1 MLLPLLLSALLAT
14 SSASCGDGPGFWC
27 MSCEN
32 VEQCSFLLD
41 GMLAICQSMGLLT
54 GDVCASNGPLPT
66 RSTDRPDLSESTTMP
81 VLIAETVPRDYPEPG
96 TDDPFREYT
105 DSPTEAPTADEYI
118 YDSNERV
125 GPTEARRNT
134 APTPTESR
142 KDLEE
147 EIQRPEGWD
156 IKAAPIEEWTGP
168 TKTCT
173 IFGDPHLVTYD
184 GKEYSFQGECSYV
197 LSMDG
202 GKKRSWIIYG
212 QFMECGP
219 DVSCLTS
226 VTLYYDRSYL
236 MLDRG
241 WTANYQGSNV
251 RLRLGEN
258 IYAGGA
264 AILFDGLYTIVT
276 LPNKMKVYWNGL
288 RNFHIVK
295 PDDGVLTSIGLCGNA
310 DGNREND
317 WIPRNAQPDP
327 ETGVV
332 AGVDFYQFI
341 DSWKIDRSGICP
353 GSRATSVAEVCK
365 GETKGREVCKKIFS
379 GFSLNKCKAGIGGD
393 WWVEQCT
400 LDWCG
405 AQSIANVAT
414 QSAREM
420 WAHEKAAECNALAA
434 FVKHCGLTKVDEINE
449 FWWRGMSECPSMNVT
464 QQYTLLDGIAPW
476 DPEYDGWGGQRGGDG
491 PEALDAM

>member
-1 MLLPLLLSALLAT
+1 
-14 SSASCGDGPGFWC
+14 

-54 GDVCASNGPLPT
+54 GNTCSSNMAPPTNSATTLPIT
-66 RSTDRPDLSESTTMP
+66 EATTEIPMRRIMTTAPP
-81 VLIAETVPRDYPEPG
+81 VIGGYPNPKPK

-105 DSPTEAPTADEYI
+105 EEVTEEATAGEYV
-118 YDSNERV
+118 YDSNERE

-134 APTPTESR
+134 VATESQ
-142 KDLEE
+142 EE
-147 EIQRPEGWD
+147 EVAVEVERPEGWD
-156 IKAAPIEEWTGP
+156 IKAAPIEEWTGA

-173 IFGDPHLVTYD
+173 IFGDPHLITYD

-197 LSMDG
+197 LSMDAG
-202 GKKRSWIIYG
+202 RKRSWIIYG

-219 DVSCLTS
+219 GVSCLTS

-264 AILFDGLYTIVT
+264 AIFFDGLYMIVT

-295 PDDGVLTSIGLCGNA
+295 PDDGILTSIGLCGNA
-310 DGNREND
+310 DGNKEND
-317 WIPRNAQPDP
+317 WIRRNAPA
-327 ETGVV
+327 TITR
-332 AGVDFYQFI
+332 VDFYEFV
-341 DSWKIDRSGICP
+341 DSWKIDRSNLCP
-353 GSRATSVAEVCK
+353 GSKQTSVDTVCK
-365 GETKGREVCKKIFS
+365 GETKGREVCDKIFS
-379 GFSLNKCKAGIGGD
+379 GFSLSKCKAGIGSE

-405 AQSIANVAT
+405 AQNIANL
-414 QSAREM
+414 EM

-449 FWWRGMSECPSMNVT
+449 FWWRGMAECPSMNVT
-464 QQYTLLDGIAPW
+464 QEFTLLDGVAPW
-476 DPEYDGWGGQRGGDG
+476 DPEYEGWGGQRGGDG